1 MAKNYGK
8 KTMGRRNGSGVGS
21 LMLAFVAFVFGY
33 LIATVF
39 DMNQLSGWVNTHV
52 FAQQTVQSPEKP
64 ASQQAQLP
72 KPKFEFYTLL
82 AKEQVGRPLPQA
94 PVAQTAQ
101 AIQPTADPVHVASSR
116 PSSTA
121 PLDLTVTQKLPLH
134 EPLVAVQ
141 QDNKPTAV
149 AANTTDKFMV
159 QVGSFKNLREAEKM
173 KASLVMKGF
182 DVTISSTNQQQ
193 ISWYRVIIGPFDS
206 RTQAQKVQLAFAR
219 SEHIMGMVRKMD
231 A

>member
-8 KTMGRRNGSGVGS
+8 KTMGRRNSSGVGS

-39 DMNQLSGWVNTHV
+39 DMNQLSGWVNTHML
-52 FAQQTVQSPEKP
+52 AQQVAQSPTKP
-64 ASQQAQLP
+64 VSQQAQLP

-82 AKEQVGRPLPQA
+82 AKGQVGQPLPEA

-101 AIQPTADPVHVASSR
+101 AVPSTEPVHVASSHA
-116 PSSTA
+116 PSVSA

-141 QDNKPTAV
+141 PGNKPIAV
-149 AANTTDKFMV
+149 AAITTDKFLV

-182 DVTISSTNQQQ
+182 DVTISSSNQQQ
-193 ISWYRVIIGPFDS
+193 MSWYRVIIGPFES
-206 RTQAQKVQLAFAR
+206 RTQAQKAQLAFAR
-219 SEHIMGMVRKMD
+219 SEHIVGMVRKMD